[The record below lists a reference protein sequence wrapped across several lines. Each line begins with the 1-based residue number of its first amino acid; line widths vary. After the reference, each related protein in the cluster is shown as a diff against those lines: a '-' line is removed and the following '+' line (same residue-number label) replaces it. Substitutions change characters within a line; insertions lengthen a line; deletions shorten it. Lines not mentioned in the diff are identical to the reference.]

1 MSIIENSI
9 LTAILGDCMGIPCEF
24 PKKLVSID
32 DTDSILSSYK
42 KRIGGRYFPT
52 ILNCQKG
59 SYSDDTQMMLM
70 TLRSLQCK
78 DFVGAMI
85 TELKAFMAYEC
96 GSGRAT
102 KASCKAWEKDTYPWH
117 IVDGYYNFGGNGVV
131 MRVLPHAFQE
141 DSIDTIM
148 TDVFLNGILTHGSPV
163 ALVGAQL
170 YVYYIWCKINNYPS
184 NIVESR
190 TIWSKLHDTQV
201 EDYPLIKSWWDAIP
215 DKSGYI
221 HEWSEVSWKLIDLYK
236 NVSRDYA
243 TVLSE
248 VPVCGS
254 EKGAGSWCSIGAII
268 LSECKDI
275 DPISLMKRV
284 ATLEDADTDT
294 LGCILGGILGINGG
308 VSERLFDDIKDI
320 DYIYSEIEF
329 FQKSRHCIDVDFLTK
344 KGLKDK
350 IRKLNVGDSIFVSPF
365 GKVTLVEIE
374 ELESLSDS
382 VRSYLYKYTTQ
393 IGQTLTALQF
403 RKC

>member
-1 MSIIENSI
+1 M
-9 LTAILGDCMGIPCEF
+9 
-24 PKKLVSID
+24 
-32 DTDSILSSYK
+32 
-42 KRIGGRYFPT
+42 
-52 ILNCQKG
+52 
-59 SYSDDTQMMLM
+59 
-70 TLRSLQCK
+70 
-78 DFVGAMI
+78 
-85 TELKAFMAYEC
+85 
-96 GSGRAT
+96 
-102 KASCKAWEKDTYPWH
+102 DTYPWH

-170 YVYYIWCKINNYPS
+170 YVYYIWCKINNYPF

-201 EDYPLIKSWWDAIP
+201 EDYPLIKSWWDAIT

-221 HEWSEVSWKLIDLYK
+221 HEWSEVYWTLIDLYK